1 MRLFSYCLASLA
13 ALSACRSQPAD
24 PAPPPARYELTVAPP
39 GARGARAG
47 GTDAA
52 PPVPSEGTLEPEPTG
67 DGDDEAEE
75 PEEQTD
81 GGVPGD
87 AGAAPPTPGVAL

>member
-1 MRLFSYCLASLA
+1 MRLSWVCLAVLA
-13 ALSACRSQPAD
+13 GCRSQPAD

-52 PPVPSEGTLEPEPTG
+52 PPVPSEGTLEPEG
-67 DGDDEAEE
+67 DSDEGEPDEE
-75 PEEQTD
+75 TD
-81 GGVPGD
+81 AGVPGD
-87 AGAAPPTPGVAL
+87 AGAVAPIPGVAL